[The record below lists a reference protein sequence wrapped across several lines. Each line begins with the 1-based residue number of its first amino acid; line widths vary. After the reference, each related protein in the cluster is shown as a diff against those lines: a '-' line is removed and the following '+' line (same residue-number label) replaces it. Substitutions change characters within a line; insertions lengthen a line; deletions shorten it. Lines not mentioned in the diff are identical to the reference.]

1 MDRTAWI
8 AITLCV
14 LGLIAWE
21 IWIARQPLPPPA
33 VAPAPSSAAPL
44 ASGTPLV
51 SAPSA
56 VVTPAPPP
64 ATAATAAPSAT
75 PAQFEEKTETL
86 RNSDVEL
93 RLTNRGGGVSE
104 AILLNYPAEVG
115 ESERVTLTSPARI
128 PIGAMVDDPAAPGLP
143 EYKIAREADTVAL
156 EYVTPEQ
163 VTIRKKFS
171 FPPTNE
177 KKDNFVVKLDVD
189 FANNGAAPYAN
200 PGYFLGIGSA
210 ARIHRNDYPSY
221 TRLVWSVGSRTK
233 GIDVGWFAGGGGFLG
248 MGQHPPRP
256 YYTQGVN
263 AADWVAASNQ
273 FFTSLVVPLTAKADA
288 VWGKSFEIDPAQKA
302 YGLEGAMHLPGFR
315 VEAGQTCNAHFQL
328 YLGPKLYH
336 RLAHLE
342 HNEAEVMEFGIFKII
357 CQALLN
363 ALNTLHSF
371 LGNYAA
377 AILALTTIV
386 KLSLWPLQTKATASM
401 RRMSALSPKIQE
413 LREKYKDDPTR
424 MNQET
429 MKLYKEYGINPVGG
443 CLPMLIQIPIF
454 FGLFT
459 MLRQAVELRG
469 AHFLWIRD
477 LSQPDTIFTIKGLG
491 WIPILSTPGVGL
503 SINILPLI
511 MAATSFWMTHLT
523 PKSGDPTQQRM
534 MMFMPIIF
542 IVFCYNFAA
551 ALALYYTVQNLFSIL
566 QLYQNRK
573 QPMPTLEKVAVP
585 KRTRK

>member
-21 IWIARQPLPPPA
+21 IWIARQPLPPPGIATASPPA
-33 VAPAPSSAAPL
+33 VPSASGAPMASTPIVAGSAAPQPTTT
-44 ASGTPLV
+44 ATP
-51 SAPSA
+51 
-56 VVTPAPPP
+56 
-64 ATAATAAPSAT
+64 APSAT
-75 PAQFEEKTETL
+75 PAQFAEQTETL

-93 RLTNRGGGVSE
+93 HLTNRGGGVSE

-115 ESERVTLTSPARI
+115 KSERVTLNSPARI
-128 PIGAMVDDPAAPGLP
+128 PIGAIMDDPAAPVLP

-163 VTIRKKFS
+163 VTIRKKFF

-177 KKDNFVVKLDVD
+177 KKDNFIAELNVD
-189 FANNGAAPYAN
+189 FANNGGAPYAN
-200 PGYFLGIGSA
+200 PGYFLAIGSA

-221 TRLVWSVGSRTK
+221 TRLVWSTNGSTK
-233 GIDVGWFAGGGGFLG
+233 GIDVGWFAGGGGFFG

-256 YYTQGVN
+256 YYAQNVN
-263 AADWVAASNQ
+263 AAEWVAASNQ
-273 FFTSLVVPLTAKADA
+273 FFTSLVVPLTGKADA
-288 VWGKSFEIDPAQKA
+288 VWGKSFDIDPAQKA

-315 VEAGQTCNAHFQL
+315 VEAGQTYNARFQL

-336 RLAHLE
+336 QLARLE

-363 ALNTLHSF
+363 ALNTLHSL
-371 LGNYAA
+371 LGNYVA

-386 KLSLWPLQTKATASM
+386 KLSLWPLQNKANASM

-469 AHFLWIRD
+469 AHFFWIHD
-477 LSQPDTIFTIKGLG
+477 LSQPDTVAHLPVVD
-491 WIPILSTPGVGL
+491 WP
-503 SINILPLI
+503 INILPLI

-551 ALALYYTVQNLFSIL
+551 ALALYYTAQNLFTIL

-573 QPMPTLEKVAVP
+573 QPVPTLEKTP
-585 KRTRK
+585 KRPRK

>member
-33 VAPAPSSAAPL
+33 VATAPSAPPLASDIPAASAPL
-44 ASGTPLV
+44 AVATPV
-51 SAPSA
+51 QQAG
-56 VVTPAPPP
+56 
-64 ATAATAAPSAT
+64 TAATPGPSAT

-93 RLTNRGGGVSE
+93 HLTNRGGGISE
-104 AILLNYPAEVG
+104 AVLLNYPSEVG
-115 ESERVTLTSPARI
+115 KSERVTLNSPART
-128 PIGAMVDDPAAPGLP
+128 PIGAIVDDPAAPVLP
-143 EYKIAREADTVAL
+143 EYKIAREVDTVAL

-163 VTIRKKFS
+163 VTIRKKFF
-171 FPPTNE
+171 FPSINE
-177 KKDNFVVKLDVD
+177 KKDNFVAKLDVD
-189 FANNGAAPYAN
+189 FTNNGAAPYAS

-221 TRLVWSVGSRTK
+221 TRLVWLVGGHTK
-233 GIDVGWFAGGGGFLG
+233 GIDVGWFAEGGGFFG

-256 YYTQGVN
+256 YYTQSVN
-263 AADWVAASNQ
+263 AAEWVAASNQ
-273 FFTSLVVPLTAKADA
+273 FFTTLAVPLTGKADG
-288 VWGKSFEIDPAQKA
+288 VWGKRFEIDPAEKN

-315 VEAGQTCNAHFQL
+315 VEAGQTYNAHFQL

-336 RLAHLE
+336 RLAQLE

-363 ALNTLHSF
+363 ALNTFHSF

-413 LREKYKDDPTR
+413 LREKYKDEPT
-424 MNQET
+424 
-429 MKLYKEYGINPVGG
+429 
-443 CLPMLIQIPIF
+443 LIQIPIF

-469 AHFLWIRD
+469 AYFLWIRD
-477 LSQPDTIFTIKGLG
+477 LSQPDTMAHLPVVG
-491 WIPILSTPGVGL
+491 WP
-503 SINILPLI
+503 INILPLI
-511 MAATSFWMTHLT
+511 M
-523 PKSGDPTQQRM
+523 
-534 MMFMPIIF
+534 
-542 IVFCYNFAA
+542 
-551 ALALYYTVQNLFSIL
+551 
-566 QLYQNRK
+566 
-573 QPMPTLEKVAVP
+573 
-585 KRTRK
+585 

>member
-8 AITLCV
+8 AVTLGV
-14 LGLIAWE
+14 LGLFAWQ
-21 IWIARQPLPPPA
+21 IWNSRQAAPRPA
-33 VAPAPSSAAPL
+33 VATTPSPTVP
-44 ASGTPLV
+44 GV
-51 SAPSA
+51 SA
-56 VVTPAPPP
+56 TPAASVTATVAPQP
-64 ATAATAAPSAT
+64 AVAATAAPSAT
-75 PAQFEEKTETL
+75 PLPFAERTETL

-93 RLTNRGGGVSE
+93 HFTNRGGGIDQ
-104 AILLNYPAEVG
+104 AILPNYAAEHG
-115 ESERVTLTSPARI
+115 ESVTLNSPARL
-128 PIGAMVDDPAAPGLP
+128 PIGAVIDDPAAPLLP
-143 EYKIAREADTVAL
+143 EYSIARAANTVTL

-171 FPPTNE
+171 FATTNE
-177 KKDNFVVKLDVD
+177 KKENFIANLDID
-189 FANNGAAPYAN
+189 FVNGGAQPYAN
-200 PGYFLGIGSA
+200 PGYFFAVGSA
-210 ARIHRNDYPSY
+210 VPGHANDYPSY
-221 TRLVWSVGSRTK
+221 TRLVWLTGGGTK
-233 GIDVGWFAGGGGFLG
+233 GIDVGWFAEGGGFLG
-248 MGQHPPRP
+248 MGQHPARP
-256 YYTQGVN
+256 FYTQNVN
-263 AADWVAASNQ
+263 SAEWVAASSQ
-273 FFTSLVVPLTAKADA
+273 FFTSLVVPLTGKADA
-288 VWGKSFEIDPAQKA
+288 VWGKRFDIDPARKT

-315 VEAGQTCNAHFQL
+315 VEAGQTYTAHFQL

-336 RLAHLE
+336 RLAQLD
-342 HNEAEVMEFGIFKII
+342 HNEADVMEFGVFKII

-363 ALNTLHSF
+363 ILNTLHSF

-386 KLSLWPLQTKATASM
+386 KLSLWPLQTKATSSM

-424 MNQET
+424 MNQEV

-469 AHFLWIRD
+469 ASFFWIKD
-477 LSQPDTIFTIKGLG
+477 LSQPDTVGHLPILG
-491 WIPILSTPGVGL
+491 WPINV
-503 SINILPLI
+503 LPLI
-511 MAATSFWMTHLT
+511 MAATSFWMTALT

-551 ALALYYTVQNLFSIL
+551 ALALYYTAQNLFSIL

-573 QPMPTLEKVAVP
+573 QPMPTLEKLP
-585 KRTRK
+585 KRVRR

>member
-14 LGLIAWE
+14 LGLIVWE

-33 VAPAPSSAAPL
+33 VATAPSPAAPL
-44 ASGTPLV
+44 ASGTPFAT
-51 SAPSA
+51 APTA
-56 VVTPAPPP
+56 VATPAPPP
-64 ATAATAAPSAT
+64 ASAAPSAP

-93 RLTNRGGGVSE
+93 HLTNRGGGVSE

-115 ESERVTLTSPARI
+115 ESERVTLNSPARI
-128 PIGAMVDDPAAPGLP
+128 PIGAIVDDPAAPVLP
-143 EYKIAREADTVAL
+143 EYKITREADTVAL

-163 VTIRKKFS
+163 VTIRKKF
-171 FPPTNE
+171 FFLPTNE
-177 KKDNFVVKLDVD
+177 KKDNFVARLDVD

-221 TRLVWSVGSRTK
+221 TRLVWSVGGSTK
-233 GIDVGWFAGGGGFLG
+233 GIDVGWFAEGGGFLG

-256 YYTQGVN
+256 YYTQNVN
-263 AADWVAASNQ
+263 AAEWVAASNQ
-273 FFTSLVVPLTAKADA
+273 FFTTLVVPLTAKADA

-315 VEAGQTCNAHFQL
+315 VEAGQSYTTRFQL

-336 RLAHLE
+336 QLARLE
-342 HNEAEVMEFGIFKII
+342 HNEAEVMEFGVFKVI

-363 ALNTLHSF
+363 GLNLLHSF

-386 KLSLWPLQTKATASM
+386 KLSLWPLQNKATASM
-401 RRMSALSPKIQE
+401 RRMAALSPKIQE

-469 AHFLWIRD
+469 AHFLWIHD
-477 LSQPDTIFTIKGLG
+477 LSQPDTVAHLPIVG
-491 WIPILSTPGVGL
+491 WP
-503 SINILPLI
+503 INILPLI

-551 ALALYYTVQNLFSIL
+551 ALSLYYTAQNLFSVL
-566 QLYQNRK
+566 QLYQTRN

>member
-8 AITLCV
+8 AVILCV
-14 LGLIAWE
+14 LGLFAWQ
-21 IWIARQPLPPPA
+21 IWTSRHAAPRPALATTPLPAVSGVSATPSVVPPVAGQPA
-33 VAPAPSSAAPL
+33 VTS
-44 ASGTPLV
+44 
-51 SAPSA
+51 
-56 VVTPAPPP
+56 
-64 ATAATAAPSAT
+64 TAAPSAT
-75 PAQFEEKTETL
+75 PLPYVERTETL

-93 RLTNRGGGVSE
+93 HLTNRGGGISE
-104 AILLNYPAEVG
+104 AILPNYPAEHE
-115 ESERVTLTSPARI
+115 ESVTLNSSARL
-128 PIGAMVDDPAAPGLP
+128 PIGAIVDDPAAPLLP
-143 EYKIAREADTVAL
+143 EYTMAREADTVTL

-163 VTIRKKFS
+163 VTVRKKFS
-171 FPPTNE
+171 FATTNE
-177 KKDNFVVKLDVD
+177 KKENFLANLDVD
-189 FANNGAAPYAN
+189 FVNRGTKPYAN
-200 PGYFLGIGSA
+200 PGYFFTIGSA
-210 ARIHRNDYPSY
+210 VPIHANDYPSY
-221 TRLVWSVGSRTK
+221 TRLVWLTGGGTK
-233 GIDVGWFAGGGGFLG
+233 GIDVGWFGAGGGLLG
-248 MGQHPPRP
+248 IGQHPARP
-256 YYTQGVN
+256 YYTQN
-263 AADWVAASNQ
+263 ISSAEWVAASSQ
-273 FFTSLVVPLTAKADA
+273 FFTSLVIPLTGKADA
-288 VWGKSFEIDPAQKA
+288 VWGKRFDLDPARKT

-315 VEAGQTCNAHFQL
+315 VEPGQTYSARFQL

-336 RLAHLE
+336 RLAQLE
-342 HNEAEVMEFGIFKII
+342 HNEADVMEFGVFKII

-363 ALNTLHSF
+363 ILNTLHSF

-386 KLSLWPLQTKATASM
+386 KLSLWPLQNKATGSM

-424 MNQET
+424 MNQEV

-469 AHFLWIRD
+469 ASFLWIKD
-477 LSQPDTIFTIKGLG
+477 LSQPDTVGHLPILG
-491 WIPILSTPGVGL
+491 WPINV
-503 SINILPLI
+503 LPLI

-551 ALALYYTVQNLFSIL
+551 ALALYYTAQNLFSIL

-573 QPMPTLEKVAVP
+573 QPMPTLERLP
-585 KRTRK
+585 KRARK

>member
-14 LGLIAWE
+14 LGLIVWE

-33 VAPAPSSAAPL
+33 IATAPSPAAPL
-44 ASGTPLV
+44 ASGTPFAT
-51 SAPSA
+51 APTA
-56 VVTPAPPP
+56 VATPAPPP
-64 ATAATAAPSAT
+64 ASAAPSAP

-93 RLTNRGGGVSE
+93 HLTNRGGGVSE

-115 ESERVTLTSPARI
+115 ESERVTLNSPARI
-128 PIGAMVDDPAAPGLP
+128 PIGAIVDDPAAPVLP
-143 EYKIAREADTVAL
+143 EYKITREADTVAL

-163 VTIRKKFS
+163 VTIRKKF
-171 FPPTNE
+171 FFLPINE
-177 KKDNFVVKLDVD
+177 KKDNFVARLDVD

-221 TRLVWSVGSRTK
+221 TRLVWSVGGSTK
-233 GIDVGWFAGGGGFLG
+233 GIDVGWFAEGGGFLG

-256 YYTQGVN
+256 YYTQNVN
-263 AADWVAASNQ
+263 AAEWVAASNQ
-273 FFTSLVVPLTAKADA
+273 FFTTLVVPLTAKADA

-315 VEAGQTCNAHFQL
+315 VEAGQSYTTRFQL

-336 RLAHLE
+336 QLARLE
-342 HNEAEVMEFGIFKII
+342 HNEAEVMEFGVFKVI

-363 ALNTLHSF
+363 GLNLLHSF

-386 KLSLWPLQTKATASM
+386 KLSLWPLQNKATASM
-401 RRMSALSPKIQE
+401 RRMAALSPKIQE

-469 AHFLWIRD
+469 AHFLWIHD
-477 LSQPDTIFTIKGLG
+477 LSQPDTVAHLPIVG
-491 WIPILSTPGVGL
+491 WP
-503 SINILPLI
+503 INILPLI

-551 ALALYYTVQNLFSIL
+551 ALSLYYTAQNLFSVL
-566 QLYQNRK
+566 QLYQTRN

>member
-8 AITLCV
+8 AIIFCV

-21 IWIARQPLPPPA
+21 IWIARQPQPPPA
-33 VAPAPSSAAPL
+33 VATAPSPPVPTL
-44 ASGTPLV
+44 SGTPFA
-51 SAPSA
+51 S
-56 VVTPAPPP
+56 
-64 ATAATAAPSAT
+64 ATATVASTERQPGSVPTAAPTAT
-75 PAQFEEKTETL
+75 PTQLEEKTETV

-93 RLTNRGGGVSE
+93 HLTNRGGGVSE

-115 ESERVTLTSPARI
+115 ESERVTLNSPARI

-171 FPPTNE
+171 FATTNE
-177 KKDNFVVKLDVD
+177 KKENFIANLDID
-189 FANNGAAPYAN
+189 FVNGGAQPYAN
-200 PGYFLGIGSA
+200 PGYFFAVGSA
-210 ARIHRNDYPSY
+210 VPGHANDYPSY
-221 TRLVWSVGSRTK
+221 TRLVLSVGGRTK
-233 GIDVGWFAGGGGFLG
+233 GIDIGWFARSGGFLG

-256 YYTQGVN
+256 YYTQSVN
-263 AADWVAASNQ
+263 AAEWVAASNQ
-273 FFTSLVVPLTAKADA
+273 FFTSLVVPLTGKADA
-288 VWGKSFEIDPAQKA
+288 VWGKSFEIDPAEKN

-315 VEAGQTCNAHFQL
+315 VEAGQTYTAHFQL

-336 RLAHLE
+336 RLAQLD
-342 HNEAEVMEFGIFKII
+342 HNEADVMEFGVFKII

-363 ALNTLHSF
+363 ILNTLHSF

-377 AILALTTIV
+377 AILALTIIV

-469 AHFLWIRD
+469 AHFLWIHD
-477 LSQPDTIFTIKGLG
+477 LSQPDTVGHLPVVG
-491 WIPILSTPGVGL
+491 WP
-503 SINILPLI
+503 INILPLI

-551 ALALYYTVQNLFSIL
+551 ALAVYYTVQNLFSIL

-585 KRTRK
+585 KRTRCRDLEAV

>member
-21 IWIARQPLPPPA
+21 IWIARQSVPPPA
-33 VAPAPSSAAPL
+33 IATAPSPAVPA
-44 ASGTPLV
+44 ASGTPFP
-51 SAPSA
+51 SAPTA
-56 VVTPAPPP
+56 VATPAPPP
-64 ATAATAAPSAT
+64 RAAATAAPIAT
-75 PAQFEEKTETL
+75 PAQFEEKIETL
-86 RNSDVEL
+86 GNSDLEL
-93 RLTNRGGGVSE
+93 HLTNRGGGVSE

-115 ESERVTLTSPARI
+115 KSERVTLNSPARI
-128 PIGAMVDDPAAPGLP
+128 PIGAMVDDPAAPVLP
-143 EYKIAREADTVAL
+143 EYKITREADTVAL

-163 VTIRKKFS
+163 VTIRKKFF
-171 FPPTNE
+171 FPTTNE
-177 KKDNFVVKLDVD
+177 KKDNFVAKLDVD
-189 FANNGAAPYAN
+189 FANNGAAPYAH
-200 PGYFLGIGSA
+200 PGYFLGIGAA

-221 TRLVWSVGSRTK
+221 TRLVWSAGGSTK

-256 YYTQGVN
+256 YYTQDVN
-263 AADWVAASNQ
+263 AAEWVAACNQ
-273 FFTSLVVPLTAKADA
+273 FFTSLVVPLTGKADA
-288 VWGKSFEIDPAQKA
+288 VWGKSFEIDPEQKA

-315 VEAGQTCNAHFQL
+315 VEAGQTYNARFQL

-336 RLAHLE
+336 QLARLE

-386 KLSLWPLQTKATASM
+386 KLSLWPLQNKANASM

-413 LREKYKDDPTR
+413 LRVKYKDDPTR

-469 AHFLWIRD
+469 ASFLWIKD
-477 LSQPDTIFTIKGLG
+477 LSQPDTVAHLPVVG
-491 WIPILSTPGVGL
+491 WP
-503 SINILPLI
+503 INILPLI

-551 ALALYYTVQNLFSIL
+551 ALALYYTAQNLFTVL

-573 QPMPTLEKVAVP
+573 QPMPTLEKTP